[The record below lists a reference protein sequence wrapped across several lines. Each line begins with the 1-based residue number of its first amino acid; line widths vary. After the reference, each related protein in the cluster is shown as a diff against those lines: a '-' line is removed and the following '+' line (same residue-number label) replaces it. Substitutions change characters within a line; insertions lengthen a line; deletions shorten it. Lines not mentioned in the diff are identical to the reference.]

1 MGTKDYR
8 KPEWVTHMEELK
20 TALQGNKNENLAC
33 VLHVTSNISLDS
45 LELPDTHIKIK
56 GRNLASQSCELL
68 SDITPNMEYHE
79 SFYIHTPQPMSDT
92 ASMRSSKESVQS
104 EPVPQTYSRRSF
116 IESSMNDYLNSHRHS
131 LSSLMEIILSK
142 DRHSYGNECE
152 KKYSNSEDNDI
163 DSNLYVYD
171 DSDDKSKCKY
181 IALSPIEENSETS
194 TRSSS
199 YREYGNLEKN
209 KNGSEVYTNKCTW
222 SSSCDALPSE
232 PFYVSPVTQKYQT
245 FPRSKNV
252 GSLCN
257 SSDYLSFNNTYPLEP
272 REIDPFAYYQLHTA
286 DSQEELQEFLLLESE
301 CMNDTNGRGLA
312 SAFDVSTDEL
322 IGTDKNQTDT

>member
-1 MGTKDYR
+1 
-8 KPEWVTHMEELK
+8 MEELK

-33 VLHVTSNISLDS
+33 VLHATSNISLDS
-45 LELPDTHIKIK
+45 LETPDLHVEVR
-56 GRNLASQSCELL
+56 GRNLASKSCELL
-68 SDITPNMEYHE
+68 SDITLHMEYHE
-79 SFYIHTPQPMSDT
+79 PFYIHTPQAMSDY
-92 ASMRSSKESVQS
+92 ALIRSSKESVQS
-104 EPVPQTYSRRSF
+104 EPGPQTNSRRSF

-142 DRHSYGNECE
+142 DRHSYGSERE
-152 KKYSNSEDNDI
+152 KNYNHDEDDNI

-171 DSDDKSKCKY
+171 DNDDKSKCKY

-199 YREYGNLEKN
+199 YREYSNLEKN
-209 KNGSEVYTNKCTW
+209 KTGSEIYINKCTW

-232 PFYVSPVTQKYQT
+232 PLCIFPVTQKYQT
-245 FPRSKNV
+245 FPRSKHV

-322 IGTDKNQTDT
+322 IDTDKNQTDT